1 MKVKIDNIYANLEF
15 GYFGTFSERIQI
27 VFEKTHP
34 LYGHH
39 FMTKYYTLIDDNT
52 IIWGYDNKE
61 LKWEKI

>member
-15 GYFGTFSERIQI
+15 GDFGTFSERIQI

-34 LYGHH
+34 LYGDH

>member
-34 LYGHH
+34 LYGDH
-39 FMTKYYTLIDDNT
+39 FMTKYYTLID
-52 IIWGYDNKE
+52 
-61 LKWEKI
+61 